1 MSNPRVFVTRRLPGN
16 ALPVLAA
23 RTQMDLWPE
32 EMPPPREEMIRH
44 ARECEG
50 LLTLVTDP
58 VNRELL
64 EEAPKLRVVSN
75 MAVGYDNIVVKA
87 CTERG
92 IAVGNT
98 PGVLTDATADMAFCL
113 LIAAARRV
121 VEGHAYTLAGK
132 WQT

>member
-75 MAVGYDNIVVKA
+75 MAVGYDNIDVA
-87 CTERG
+87 ARTQRG
-92 IAVGNT
+92 GAVGNT
-98 PGVLTDATADMAFCL
+98 TGVRTHATGDLTFAL
-113 LIAAARRV
+113 V
-121 VEGHAYTLAGK
+121 V
-132 WQT
+132 

>member
-32 EMPPPREEMIRH
+32 EMPPPREELIRH

-64 EEAPKLRVVSN
+64 DQAPKLREVSN
-75 MAVGYDNIVVKA
+75 MAVGDDNNDVA
-87 CTERG
+87 ADTERG
-92 IAVGNT
+92 APVGNT
-98 PGVLTDATADMAFCL
+98 PGGPTATTT
-113 LIAAARRV
+113 
-121 VEGHAYTLAGK
+121 G
-132 WQT
+132 

>member
-32 EMPPPREEMIRH
+32 EMPPPREELIRH
-44 ARECEG
+44 AGECEG

-64 EEAPKLRVVSN
+64 DQAPKLRVVSN
-75 MAVGYDNIVVKA
+75 MAVGYGNIDVA
-87 CTERG
+87 ARTERVV
-92 IAVGNT
+92 AVGYT
-98 PGVLTDATADMAFCL
+98 TGMITDTTAACDF
-113 LIAAARRV
+113 
-121 VEGHAYTLAGK
+121 
-132 WQT
+132 

>member
-32 EMPPPREEMIRH
+32 EMPPPREELIRH

-64 EEAPKLRVVSN
+64 DQAPKLRVVTN
-75 MAVGYDNIVVKA
+75 MAVGDDDIHA
-87 CTERG
+87 APCPEPRG
-92 IAVGNT
+92 PVGH
-98 PGVLTDATADMAFCL
+98 PPP
-113 LIAAARRV
+113 R
-121 VEGHAYTLAGK
+121 
-132 WQT
+132 